1 MFTKTL
7 KASALTT
14 SALLAAGAITAGV
27 ATAETLTLNQYVL
40 PKHVVVKDGTL
51 PLIEEVKQATDGELD
66 FKLFTGG
73 TPLSAQA
80 TLGGLQAGAVDAG
93 MVILTY
99 HPAEFPLVQYL
110 NDLAVPTGD
119 TLVVAGAFNEYVM
132 TKCQRCQ
139 DEFKAAGVTFTG
151 SYTAAPLN
159 LVNREVYRAPED
171 LVGKRVRIPGG
182 DFNSRW
188 AKHFKLS
195 PINVGGSEVY
205 EMMNR
210 GAVDITLNPAA
221 ILQTHSLGDVA
232 KSVITLPVAMHR
244 VSSPYVF
251 SAESWANLTEQ
262 QRRAVL
268 GSAAVAMMR
277 ITGAYL
283 KESEAALQEAAANGL
298 EVIEPGEDLMAS
310 MSEFL
315 EGDLETI
322 YRSAREQY
330 QIEDPEKIR
339 DEFLALI
346 EKWKGIAEETGRDP
360 VKMGERL
367 RENAYSDLDV
377 SSYGL

>member
-1 MFTKTL
+1 LFTKTL